1 MASSTPPSDGVPRGV
16 TQRQLTPPGP
26 GTGRPTPLSRRLWVL
41 LALLEATA
49 AALAALADLLI
60 TSLVLLAMALVSL
73 SARRR
78 GFGTLGLRRL
88 GGGRVIGVV
97 LGLTVVWSVVQL
109 SLTMPHRLPRL
120 RSEAGPGCVC
130 RPPGGPRPAGGPPPS
145 GVGDRR
151 SGGGTRYR
159 GYLLTRIQEAVGGG
173 RLGTVV
179 AVVASSVLF
188 GIAHAEQGVVG
199 VVVVTLDGVFFCAL
213 RYRYRTLWASV
224 LAHGFNNTF
233 GLPHLLRG
241 GTRLRFLVTTRP
253 TGPGGPIGGLPTCR
267 LGAEAELELGSSRR
281 VPELGLCCAPL
292 LPGHQR
298 ADDIGEQLLGGHE
311 SLARRCVG
319 ADGPVGLL
327 VADGDDADEAPAV
340 RRG

>member
-1 MASSTPPSDGVPRGV
+1 MTEVLSRVDPGPRTTSRCRSTMRWKAGRTSMTSSTPPSDGVPRGV
-16 TQRQLTPPGP
+16 TQRQLTPPRSRNRTADSALPAPLGP
-26 GTGRPTPLSRRLWVL
+26 AGPARGDRRRPRRPG
-41 LALLEATA
+41 
-49 AALAALADLLI
+49 DLLI

-78 GFGTLGLRRL
+78 RFGTLGLRRL

-224 LAHGFNNTF
+224 LAHGFNNTL
-233 GLPHLLRG
+233 G
-241 GTRLRFLVTTRP
+241 FLTFFAV
-253 TGPGGPIGGLPTCR
+253 
-267 LGAEAELELGSSRR
+267 
-281 VPELGLCCAPL
+281 
-292 LPGHQR
+292 
-298 ADDIGEQLLGGHE
+298 
-311 SLARRCVG
+311 
-319 ADGPVGLL
+319 GPVYGFW
-327 VADGDDADEAPAV
+327 
-340 RRG
+340 